1 VLVVLALGAGLVA
14 FGFQLWL
21 PSNLTKLG
29 FNAKASSTILR
40 NGALIGLPAT
50 VVLAA
55 VYGLWSSKKTVVL
68 AAVATVAA
76 LIGCA
81 IVGNSIAHH
90 QSLMYLLLAV
100 PITAASSL
108 TAVALAYGAE
118 LFPTKLRSRGT
129 GLAAAGSKAG
139 GVIISAMVAASLA
152 APSIATT
159 ALICA
164 VIVAVAAVLAAVFGM
179 ETRKRG
185 LEEITA
191 SEYSSALDDRVA
203 AVIAGGSS

>member
-1 VLVVLALGAGLVA
+1 
-14 FGFQLWL
+14 
-21 PSNLTKLG
+21 
-29 FNAKASSTILR
+29 
-40 NGALIGLPAT
+40 
-50 VVLAA
+50 
-55 VYGLWSSKKTVVL
+55 
-68 AAVATVAA
+68 
-76 LIGCA
+76 
-81 IVGNSIAHH
+81 
-90 QSLMYLLLAV
+90 LAV